1 MYTLCTVQSETPPIS
16 TVATPTTE
24 SDNLVPL
31 SPTYVSIDDLL
42 IHVTPE
48 AANFKKNCFGQVVL
62 CCFVFLLRC
71 VALPCL
77 SKHLMDDL
85 SHVKHTS

>member
-42 IHVTPE
+42 IHVPPE
-48 AANFKKNCFGQVVL
+48 AANFFLKKKLLRASCVVLLYLSVVL
-62 CCFVFLLRC
+62 CGL
-71 VALPCL
+71 AL
-77 SKHLMDDL
+77 SF
-85 SHVKHTS
+85 